1 MTRSNKKCKVVK
13 SLFIRKVLP
22 KKTIQYSKHNL
33 FEKPSEGNKY
43 NREFNLF
50 SLKKFTISSMRSNY
64 GLFMNNLI
72 IQRKTDCIVVK

>member
-1 MTRSNKKCKVVK
+1 MTRSNKKRKVVK

-22 KKTIQYSKHNL
+22 KKIQYSKHNL

-50 SLKKFTISSMRSNY
+50 SFKKNAQLVI
-64 GLFMNNLI
+64 
-72 IQRKTDCIVVK
+72 CVVIMVCS